1 MNLQFGKSLRL
12 LQASDYQAVFER
24 SRLKVSTPEI
34 LFLALPNDHQHPR
47 LGLVIAKKN
56 VRLAVQRNRIKRIV
70 RETFRQ
76 QQHHLNG
83 LDVIVL
89 ARRGLDTMENHQLHD
104 MCNQLWLQLQS
115 RAEKHRQRLATRSAS

>member
-34 LFLALPNDHQHPR
+34 LFLALPNDRQHPR

-76 QQHHLNG
+76 QQHQLIS

-89 ARRGLDTMENHQLHD
+89 ARRGLDTMENHQLHET
-104 MCNQLWLQLQS
+104 CNQLWLQLQN
-115 RAEKHRQRLATRSAS
+115 RAEKHRQRMATRSAG